1 MMELV
6 AGSQNQPSPEPR
18 PELSLRAPA
27 VDEEWVDLIHH
38 DPLVTLDVALLRNAL
53 RFAFESGDAGGLLAQ
68 AVDEAPITPSR
79 WNPDAFS
86 GGLFLPEL
94 IASCF
99 RIEIGKKQYEPSQRH
114 LVRLLSHPPTDTRDV
129 ALRQGVLRELAE
141 QPALREA
148 LSQIYVALR
157 ELRGLLDERPMSP
170 GETIRRKVEV
180 LGAVKAFLDQADEG
194 LAPARSAL
202 ARMHAFAKAVRG
214 RDVYR
219 RLAQLL
225 DFDANMAL
233 VEIRVVLG
241 SDGRIRDFQL
251 VEAKENRDN
260 PLVWSP
266 WRRLWSR
273 LVAWLRGYRY
283 GENEVLLKVID
294 EVFSDLEDVI
304 LPCFD
309 LIGDV
314 ELYLAALGFKD
325 RVEREGLE
333 VCLPEIA
340 DTPGLAEPSGPRSV
354 ERLFNPLLLLQG
366 VTPTPCDIETDGHDS
381 LVLVTGPN
389 SGGKTRMLQAL
400 ALTQVLG
407 QSGLFVPARRARLT
421 RAPTMFVSLVEGA
434 PADQKE
440 GRLGTELLR
449 IRRLFEQLEP
459 GSMIVLDELCSGTN
473 PSEGI
478 AIFEMVISLLPRLRP
493 QVFVTTHFLD
503 AAREL
508 ERERPAERL
517 EFLQVELRDD
527 EPTYQFVPGVAPTS
541 LAQQVASRL
550 GVTQEELEALVE
562 RQEARALGWAN
573 AHAAPPLGEDLG
585 EPA

>member
-1 MMELV
+1 MMQLV
-6 AGSQNQPSPEPR
+6 AESSAQAEADR
-18 PELSLRAPA
+18 PAKAPLALRAPA

-38 DPLVTLDVALLRNAL
+38 DPLVTIDVELLRSAL
-53 RFAFESGDAGGLLAQ
+53 RFAFESGDAGGLLGQ
-68 AVDEAPITPSR
+68 AVDEAPITPST
-79 WNPDAFS
+79 WNPDAFQH
-86 GGLFLPEL
+86 GLFLPEL
-94 IASCF
+94 LSSCF
-99 RIEIGKKQYEPSQRH
+99 CIEIGKKRYEPSQRH
-114 LVRLLSHPPTDTRDV
+114 LVRLLGHPPQDARDV
-129 ALRQGVLRELAE
+129 ALRQEVLRELADA
-141 QPALREA
+141 PALRDA
-148 LSQIYVALR
+148 LAKIYVALR

-180 LGAVKAFLDQADEG
+180 LAAVKTFLDVADEG
-194 LAPARSAL
+194 LAPAQSAL
-202 ARMHAFAKAVRG
+202 ARMHEFAKAVRA

-219 RLAQLL
+219 RLDQLL
-225 DFDANMAL
+225 DFDANMARIEVRL
-233 VEIRVVLG
+233 VLG

-251 VEAKENRDN
+251 VEAKENAAN

-266 WRRLWSR
+266 WRRVWSR
-273 LVAWLRGYRY
+273 FVSWLRGYRY
-283 GENEVLLKVID
+283 GENEVLLRVVD
-294 EVFSDLEDVI
+294 DVFGDLEDVV
-304 LPCFD
+304 LPLFD

-314 ELYLAALGFKD
+314 ELYLAAMGFKD

-340 DTPGLAEPSGPRSV
+340 PTPGIGDRSGPLAI

-366 VTPTPCDIETDGHDS
+366 VTPTPCDIRTEGHDA

-400 ALTQVLG
+400 ALTQLLA
-407 QSGLFVPARRARLT
+407 QSGLFVPARAARLT

-449 IRRLFEQLEP
+449 VRRLFEQLEP
-459 GSMIVLDELCSGTN
+459 GSMVVLDELCSGTN

-478 AIFEMVISLLPRLRP
+478 AIFEMVIGLLPRLRP

-503 AAREL
+503 AARKL
-508 ERERPAERL
+508 EAERPAERL
-517 EFLQVELRDD
+517 EFLQVELDGD

-541 LAQQVASRL
+541 LAQQVAGRL
-550 GVTQEELEALVE
+550 GVTHEELEALVE
-562 RQEARALGWAN
+562 RQEAKLRPASTPPAAL
-573 AHAAPPLGEDLG
+573 PEDLEETG
-585 EPA
+585 